1 MQDSLYLRAAL
12 SAIFFVNGLVLANW
26 YPRIPTAKAALQLS
40 ETQLGLALLGV
51 AFGSV
56 LSMPIAGVVTH
67 RLGYR
72 PVVRFMI
79 VCYSAALPLLG
90 LAVNWWSLGLALLL
104 IGAAVGALDV
114 AMNAGGMALE
124 RRERRTALPAL
135 HGIYSIGVLAGT
147 LAGAAAAAVR
157 MNLVAHF
164 ATVAGIALVVSV
176 MAGCHLPDE
185 GQPRH
190 RVPAVT
196 DDPEPSGL
204 PKQLVLLSVVAF
216 CALFAE
222 GGVINWASV
231 YVAYELGASP
241 GLAAGGLI
249 GFSLTMT
256 AARLAGGLLI
266 MRLGAVRLIRIG
278 SSVATSGLAIGLIVG
293 NVSIAILAFTLVGA
307 GIASIFPLVLSAC
320 SRQPA
325 VSPATAIA
333 VVSTIGY
340 LGHLAAPPAIGMIA
354 DQTSLTVGIA
364 LIAVV
369 TTIIALLA
377 SQLATNA
384 SGYGEK

>member
-1 MQDSLYLRAAL
+1 
-12 SAIFFVNGLVLANW
+12 
-26 YPRIPTAKAALQLS
+26 
-40 ETQLGLALLGV
+40 
-51 AFGSV
+51 
-56 LSMPIAGVVTH
+56 
-67 RLGYR
+67 
-72 PVVRFMI
+72 
-79 VCYSAALPLLG
+79 
-90 LAVNWWSLGLALLL
+90 
-104 IGAAVGALDV
+104 
-114 AMNAGGMALE
+114 
-124 RRERRTALPAL
+124 
-135 HGIYSIGVLAGT
+135 
-147 LAGAAAAAVR
+147 
-157 MNLVAHF
+157 
-164 ATVAGIALVVSV
+164 
-176 MAGCHLPDE
+176 
-185 GQPRH
+185 
-190 RVPAVT
+190 
-196 DDPEPSGL
+196 
-204 PKQLVLLSVVAF
+204 
-216 CALFAE
+216 
-222 GGVINWASV
+222 
-231 YVAYELGASP
+231 
-241 GLAAGGLI
+241 
-249 GFSLTMT
+249 MT